1 MEIESFVFSDN
12 HVKIFQLYIYI
23 YIAKKDEKLEHDKG
37 EMFA

>member
-23 YIAKKDEKLEHDKG
+23 AKKDEKLEHDKG

>member
-1 MEIESFVFSDN
+1 MSKYFNYI
-12 HVKIFQLYIYI
+12 YIYI